1 MKAGLG
7 SRKGSCGRC
16 LTIGVEGYPRVAFGV
31 EPHLD
36 PRNGYHLRGS
46 LHLVKDTYFASY
58 LLLNTL
64 AVVVLDRGTTHLAV
78 HSLLQPV
85 GVPAV
90 FVLLVIEVRPT

>member
-1 MKAGLG
+1 MIYLIIY
-7 SRKGSCGRC
+7 S
-16 LTIGVEGYPRVAFGV
+16 
-31 EPHLD
+31 
-36 PRNGYHLRGS
+36 
-46 LHLVKDTYFASY
+46 SY
-58 LLLNTL
+58 LNTL